1 MNSVLFPAL
10 LAGPII
16 RRLDTSQVYIWVAMS
31 KEYSITADVYL
42 VNTIDGTEKY
52 SKINSI
58 TNTQTIQFGKNLFIH
73 LIQITPTIN
82 QFPTNEFIGYNL
94 HFENQEESFDLG
106 NLDFSLIPMKKVLS
120 MIHSSIL
127 LFFTGKELAV
137 SL

>member
-106 NLDFSLIPMKKVLS
+106 KLGLLT
-120 MIHSSIL
+120 HSNEKSIVYDSFKYPT
-127 LFFTGKELAV
+127 FFYRKRTR
-137 SL
+137 S